1 MAPAGVNGVA
11 TDQAQYLTDEEI
23 SRFLDDLDHNGDGMI
38 DYDEVE
44 QKLDA
49 VHDELIPQPRAHNIL
64 ARKRSQ
70 LMRRGHR
77 HTHSQGSSN
86 NHHRHEFL
94 RSIIGSDARRIPREE
109 FAKRV
114 KEWNIPS
121 LELNGRESNRD
132 YVRKM
137 SLFRRIRA
145 YWAVHGPEIAFLV
158 LVVGLQ
164 LAFGVWQLVKYTR
177 EQYEDAFGWG
187 IGMAKAFAG
196 ALYPTM
202 FFLII
207 SMSRYVSTF
216 LRRSYWLGRFINWD
230 LSQSFHVKISI
241 VALVFST
248 LHTIGHLTGTFRIA
262 TEEDRGDDVASLLGD
277 AAPPGGGKLLYHHFV
292 VSVPGITGIIA
303 LVLFYLLALLSMP
316 VVRRW
321 NYEVFQL
328 GHLLMYPIIGFLI
341 AHGSAALLQYPML
354 GFWMM
359 VPTVFV
365 LAERLFR
372 VGMGFYDIQATVRIL
387 DGETVEVT
395 VVIPNHL
402 QRSWVYKPGQYV
414 FFQVPKISRFQW
426 HPFTVSVCVGKKIQL
441 LIKTDGNWTK
451 KLRELADESGKPTD
465 IIVGING
472 PFGAPAQR
480 FYDYDHAIIVG
491 SGIGVTPFSGILS
504 DLQARDDA
512 LHAGPGPG
520 SPLDK
525 MNSWNGFGSSMAD
538 SERLPAVDENE
549 KAAGQNDRRRRQTE
563 GNLYTEAAAM
573 RRGST
578 LSGKKPAPEYRRV
591 DFHWTVRERNYL
603 LWMSE
608 LLNNVFTSQQWH
620 RQRKLAEQEQ
630 RRLSKQRQ
638 HQYSALPPLDP
649 EDLDTLPNLDIR
661 IHTHVTGILSKS
673 RSIATH
679 IYAWLL
685 ETHRTAEHPAS
696 PLTGLLN
703 PTQFGRPD
711 FVTILDNHYQDM
723 VRLRARDM
731 RKRELE
737 RETKERERQRRVME
751 KERKVRERRERERE
765 EPAAGGGGG
774 HRLSHARRRRSIFSL
789 IGVFYCGTPA
799 VGSILADRCR
809 ALTARGHAE
818 GTGIE
823 YHFLTEVFG

>member
-1 MAPAGVNGVA
+1 MAARPSSVIGSIWGHGHNETALVA

-70 LMRRGHR
+70 LMRR
-77 HTHSQGSSN
+77 N

-164 LAFGVWQLVKYTR
+164 LAFGIWQLVKYTR

-372 VGMGFYDIQATVRIL
+372 LGMGFYDIQATVRIL

-451 KLRELADESGKPTD
+451 RLRELADESGKPTD

-538 SERLPAVDENE
+538 SERLPPVDENE

-608 LLNNVFTSQQWH
+608 LLNNPPTSISQQ
-620 RQRKLAEQEQ
+620 QM
-630 RRLSKQRQ
+630 
-638 HQYSALPPLDP
+638 PLDP

-737 RETKERERQRRVME
+737 REAKERERQRRIL
-751 KERKVRERRERERE
+751 R
-765 EPAAGGGGG
+765 
-774 HRLSHARRRRSIFSL
+774 

>member
-1 MAPAGVNGVA
+1 MAARPSRSIGSIWGHNETALVA

-64 ARKRSQ
+64 ARK
-70 LMRRGHR
+70 
-77 HTHSQGSSN
+77 SQGSSNN

-145 YWAVHGPEIAFLV
+145 YWAVHGPEIAFLM
-158 LVVGLQ
+158 LVIGLQ
-164 LAFGVWQLVKYTR
+164 LAFGIWQLVKYTR

-262 TEEDRGDDVASLLGD
+262 TEEDREDDVASLLGD
-277 AAPPGGGKLLYHHFV
+277 AAPPGGKLLYHHFV

-512 LHAGPGPG
+512 LHAGPG

-525 MNSWNGFGSSMAD
+525 MNSWNG
-538 SERLPAVDENE
+538 
-549 KAAGQNDRRRRQTE
+549 RQTE

-573 RRGST
+573 GRGST
-578 LSGKKPAPEYRRV
+578 LSGSGNGNSNSKKPAPKYRRV

-638 HQYSALPPLDP
+638 HQYSSLPPLDP

-673 RSIATH
+673 HSIATH

-737 RETKERERQRRVME
+737 REAKERERQRRVME
-751 KERKVRERRERERE
+751 KERKIRERRERERE
-765 EPAAGGGGG
+765 E
-774 HRLSHARRRRSIFSL
+774 RERKRRHGTTATTSRDPPEILR